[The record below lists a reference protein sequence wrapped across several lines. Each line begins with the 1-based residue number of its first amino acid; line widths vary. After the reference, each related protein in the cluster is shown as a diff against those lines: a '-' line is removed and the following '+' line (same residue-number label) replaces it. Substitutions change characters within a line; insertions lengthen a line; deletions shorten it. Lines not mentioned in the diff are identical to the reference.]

1 YDLMLILCINTLF
14 SCMGPVASKFI
25 IFKSGFSF
33 LSLKMMLTMLLSI
46 PSAYFLT
53 KEYGIYGAAIS
64 TIITEFL
71 SLTLMNYLFRNGII
85 FKLHYK
91 MFFIKTYARN

>member
-1 YDLMLILCINTLF
+1 
-14 SCMGPVASKFI
+14 FI

>member
-1 YDLMLILCINTLF
+1 
-14 SCMGPVASKFI
+14 
-25 IFKSGFSF
+25 
-33 LSLKMMLTMLLSI
+33 
-46 PSAYFLT
+46 
-53 KEYGIYGAAIS
+53 YGAAIS

>member
-1 YDLMLILCINTLF
+1 
-14 SCMGPVASKFI
+14 
-25 IFKSGFSF
+25 
-33 LSLKMMLTMLLSI
+33 
-46 PSAYFLT
+46 
-53 KEYGIYGAAIS
+53 S

-91 MFFIKTYARN
+91 MFFINTYARN